1 MTYLVT
7 ASPPGKRK
15 TAEIA
20 TVPTIPAEV
29 QRHLAEVPEF
39 SLPFALRLRFNGW
52 QLAEE
57 PGFFQEIP
65 APKKW
70 AIDKS
75 NQGKKQH
82 IFGGNQVVS
91 REARS
96 GLQPIQPQ

>member
-57 PGFFQEIP
+57 PGFFPRDPRAQ
-65 APKKW
+65 KV
-70 AIDKS
+70 
-75 NQGKKQH
+75 GH
-82 IFGGNQVVS
+82 
-91 REARS
+91 
-96 GLQPIQPQ
+96 